1 MIAFIKKILIVFSGN
16 ISTSVGSFLLAS
28 IVIKKYDTTTY
39 GNFIIFQTFFLIGL
53 NALRPIT
60 WQAYIRFSESNK
72 NQYTIPS
79 LIIDLIFSIIVA
91 FIIYALIGYF
101 CEIGYSIHLVF
112 ILILSLFF
120 IQNGTIIGI
129 LRKKNEFGFISCCYI
144 FSMLAKLVGIF
155 MLSHSN
161 AEAIFM
167 YTLYV
172 DLACWSVLTLYVLK
186 KNNSNLLETI
196 IITKLEIIDYFKFSC
211 WGTVHAIIDLPVTQL
226 DKFIVATFLG
236 PNSVAIYNIIKRLG
250 SIMEQISEPIN
261 QILYPRFTEI
271 IKNND
276 INDVFVIAKKII
288 LLVFCLSIFILIFY
302 YLSINWFDVKF
313 FNEQLFNY
321 RWIIFIFLVG
331 QSIVLMLS
339 WLNPFSVALG
349 LMKENMITLI
359 ITNTIHCIVIFSLTK
374 YIGFVGAV
382 FSVFIQYAIFYFFK
396 ILFIKR
402 KLS

>member
-1 MIAFIKKILIVFSGN
+1 M
-16 ISTSVGSFLLAS
+16 
-28 IVIKKYDTTTY
+28 
-39 GNFIIFQTFFLIGL
+39 
-53 NALRPIT
+53 
-60 WQAYIRFSESNK
+60 
-72 NQYTIPS
+72 
-79 LIIDLIFSIIVA
+79 
-91 FIIYALIGYF
+91 
-101 CEIGYSIHLVF
+101 
-112 ILILSLFF
+112 FF

-144 FSMLAKLVGIF
+144 ISMLAKLVGIF

-288 LLVFCLSIFILIFY
+288 LLVFCLSIFYFNIL
-302 YLSINWFDVKF
+302 
-313 FNEQLFNY
+313 LFKY
-321 RWIIFIFLVG
+321 
-331 QSIVLMLS
+331 
-339 WLNPFSVALG
+339 FSVALG

-374 YIGFVGAV
+374 YIGFVGS
-382 FSVFIQYAIFYFFK
+382 FLKQSGDLGLLYKLIFWVLYW
-396 ILFIKR
+396 
-402 KLS
+402 